1 MKNEHILSEICLK
14 MSHGKCVVSMSV
26 WKRNSPSIMNYI
38 TCYNYIKVSK
48 LLAVRSH
55 DGYRL
60 QKQQH
65 QKIVQKSTLGAKC
78 ACSFSR

>member
-1 MKNEHILSEICLK
+1 MKIDDILSEICSK
-14 MSHGKCVVSMSV
+14 MSHGKCVVFMSL

-65 QKIVQKSTLGAKC
+65 QKIVLKSTLGGKC
-78 ACSFSR
+78 ACSATR

>member
-1 MKNEHILSEICLK
+1 MKIENILSEICSK
-14 MSHGKCVVSMSV
+14 MSHEKCVVFMSL
-26 WKRNSPSIMNYI
+26 WQRNSPSIINYI

-55 DGYRL
+55 DGFRL

-65 QKIVQKSTLGAKC
+65 QKIVLKITLGVKC
-78 ACSFSR
+78 ACPFTR